1 MALESQ
7 GKHGDAYDAFLK
19 ASWSEAWRGPAYF
32 AAAQIDAQR
41 NNFAAALDHIDRS
54 LLANGLNLQAL
65 NLKSAA
71 LRHLGRTTDA
81 LAVVEEAARRVD
93 PLDVGLRAER
103 WLLGGKSTD
112 GELVATLREHPAT
125 GLEAAVEYGNA
136 GLWDDGASILKLLVD
151 SAKDKNRI
159 SPLAYYDLADFTK
172 ADGKAEQSA
181 AFRKLAKQM
190 SPEYCFPFQAE
201 SIAVLRRA
209 MEADP
214 NDARA
219 PYYLGNLL
227 FDWQPDEA
235 VKLWKQSAA
244 LDRSLAMVH
253 RNLALAESHQK
264 PTPDNTLAIAE
275 LEQAVSGPTKYAMH
289 FTELDELYAA
299 AGAAPEKRLA
309 LLEANHSVVQKRDD
323 ALSREI
329 GLKIFAGK
337 YDDAIALMTGRT
349 FSVWEGGSLDVAEH
363 WINAHILRGRK
374 HLAAKQFNEAL
385 ADFQAAKSIP
395 DNLPN
400 DRGGGGSHQAEIAYW
415 IGNAYDG
422 LADAEHARQSW
433 RETSEARP
441 RPRLR
446 PPRWRVWL
454 GATRTKLFSRGG
466 NEKARTIERRRKTVS
481 RHFDS
486 KQIGRRSQ

>member
-1 MALESQ
+1 
-7 GKHGDAYDAFLK
+7 
-19 ASWSEAWRGPAYF
+19 
-32 AAAQIDAQR
+32 
-41 NNFAAALDHIDRS
+41 
-54 LLANGLNLQAL
+54 
-65 NLKSAA
+65 
-71 LRHLGRTTDA
+71 
-81 LAVVEEAARRVD
+81 
-93 PLDVGLRAER
+93 
-103 WLLGGKSTD
+103 
-112 GELVATLREHPAT
+112 LVATVREHPAT

-151 SAKDKNRI
+151 SAKDKNHV
-159 SPLAYYDLADFTK
+159 SPLAYYYLADFAKT
-172 ADGKAEQSA
+172 DGKAEQA
-181 AFRKLAKQM
+181 AAYRQLAKQM

-227 FDWQPDEA
+227 FDWQPEQA

-244 LDRSLAMVH
+244 IDPSLAMVH

-264 PTPDNTLAIAE
+264 PTPNNTQAIAE

-289 FTELDELYAA
+289 FSELDELYAT

-309 LLEANHSVVQKRDD
+309 LLEANQSIVQKRDD

-374 HLAAKQFNEAL
+374 RLAAKQFNEAL
-385 ADFQAAKSIP
+385 ADFQVAKLIR

-400 DRGGGGSHQAEIAYW
+400 DRGGGSHQAEIAYW
-415 IGNAYDG
+415 IGNAYEG
-422 LADAEHARQSW
+422 LADAELARQTW
-433 RETSEARP
+433 RETSEPSSPGQGFGRRGGGFGSERLAQSYYQAAARKKLGQSSEAEKQFHDILSASKSAADRTDETAPP
-441 RPRLR
+441 RPGRRGDQSPHAAAAMAKYVAGLAQLGLGDTDAAKADFEQALQLV
-446 PPRWRVWL
+446 PDLL
-454 GATRTKLFSRGG
+454 GAKFELTQLAG
-466 NEKARTIERRRKTVS
+466 
-481 RHFDS
+481 
-486 KQIGRRSQ
+486 Q